1 MKIKAIIFDLDG
13 VIVSTDKFHYQAWKQ
28 IADSLGIPFD
38 EKMNYRLRGV
48 SRRESLER
56 ILEGYSGAPLTE
68 REKEKLAEQKNDI
81 YRKMLQQM
89 TPEDVAP
96 EVRETLRILRE
107 RGYRTALGSSSKN
120 AKFILEK
127 TELTNAFDAVSDG
140 TNITKSKPDPEVF
153 LKAAEFLKEQPEYC
167 LVVEDAKAGIEAAN
181 AAGMKAV
188 AVGAAVVSEM
198 VPYKMESIAELLQI
212 LP

>member
-1 MKIKAIIFDLDG
+1 M
-13 VIVSTDKFHYQAWKQ
+13 
-28 IADSLGIPFD
+28 
-38 EKMNYRLRGV
+38 
-48 SRRESLER
+48 
-56 ILEGYSGAPLTE
+56 
-68 REKEKLAEQKNDI
+68 
-81 YRKMLQQM
+81 
-89 TPEDVAP
+89 
-96 EVRETLRILRE
+96 
-107 RGYRTALGSSSKN
+107 
-120 AKFILEK
+120 
-127 TELTNAFDAVSDG
+127 TNAFDAVSDG

>member
-140 TNITKSKPDPEVF
+140 TNITKSKPNPEVF

-188 AVGAAVVSEM
+188 AVGAAVVGEM

>member
-56 ILEGYSGAPLTE
+56 ILEGYSGTPLTE

>member
-56 ILEGYSGAPLTE
+56 ILEGYSGTPLTE

-120 AKFILEK
+120 AKFILGK
-127 TELTNAFDAVSDG
+127 R
-140 TNITKSKPDPEVF
+140 
-153 LKAAEFLKEQPEYC
+153 
-167 LVVEDAKAGIEAAN
+167 
-181 AAGMKAV
+181 
-188 AVGAAVVSEM
+188 
-198 VPYKMESIAELLQI
+198 
-212 LP
+212 

>member
-56 ILEGYSGAPLTE
+56 ILEGYSGTPLTE

-96 EVRETLRILRE
+96 EMRETLRILRE